1 MSNKKGRTAQPG
13 NGAKMGIMGNIHL
26 VLTPEDV
33 REILSGKEAI
43 IDLGDH
49 HELCLQ
55 IETGPKNRIIEL
67 TPWFD
72 PAATEVTV
80 ENDFKKDGGD
90 RNSHFLY
97 GDIAFTLVESENSSL
112 GFSVRAEQAKALAK
126 VLLNYAQA
134 WDSCEALKAEQSPA

>member
-1 MSNKKGRTAQPG
+1 
-13 NGAKMGIMGNIHL
+13 
-26 VLTPEDV
+26 V
-33 REILSGKEAI
+33 REVLSGKEAI

-55 IETGPKNRIIEL
+55 IETGPKNRIVEL

-80 ENDFKKDGGD
+80 ENDFKKDGSDG
-90 RNSHFLY
+90 NSHFHY

-112 GFSVRAEQAKALAK
+112 GFSVTAEQAK
-126 VLLNYAQA
+126 VLGKTLLTYAQA
-134 WDSCEALKAEQSPA
+134 WDACEALKAEQSPV